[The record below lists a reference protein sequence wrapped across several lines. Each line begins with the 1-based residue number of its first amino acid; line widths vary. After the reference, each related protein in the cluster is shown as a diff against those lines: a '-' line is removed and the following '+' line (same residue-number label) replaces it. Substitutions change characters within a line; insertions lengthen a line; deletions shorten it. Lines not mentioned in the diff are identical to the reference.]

1 MLRASHLFF
10 RAIQYLCTHTLT
22 LTHEFADTY
31 GAITGISQAVALAK
45 TADYVIVVVS
55 NAEDEGGEGS
65 DRRSIA
71 LASDQM
77 QLATSVFT
85 AISGKPGVKSTLMMI
100 NGGVMAF
107 DELRDV
113 PPSILDVWM
122 PGVYVC
128 DALLLVFRL
137 TVSQSTPRVASMTK

>member
-1 MLRASHLFF
+1 M
-10 RAIQYLCTHTLT
+10 
-22 LTHEFADTY
+22 
-31 GAITGISQAVALAK
+31 AK
-45 TADYVIVVVS
+45 TADFVIVVVS

-65 DRRSIA
+65 DRKSIA

-77 QLATSVFT
+77 QLATSVF
-85 AISGKPGVKSTLMMI
+85 AEINGKPGVKSTLMMI

-122 PGVYVC
+122 PGVCVC
-128 DALLLVFRL
+128 DAFVLVYH
-137 TVSQSTPRVASMTK
+137 AC